1 MILTMHEK
9 EVFAELVKCNPGVT
23 EEQLVEGYSHNRFR
37 YYAIEKPKTSYTPAL
52 VDISPL
58 SRLKDLE
65 QIQLNNCAISDLSP
79 LSALHKLT
87 SITVS
92 ENTAEMEPCDFRR
105 LDNLSFLAWSGR
117 GVKIPKLDGLR
128 NLKKICLS
136 NSGID
141 DLSPLANLSDL
152 RLVRIGGNPNLYDL
166 SPLSSCKNLEKIVA
180 NDTAVTDL
188 SPLKNLPQLREI
200 TLSNT
205 KVTDISPLAEI
216 PTLEMIWLYGTP
228 VADVSCLA
236 QLPKL
241 NDLNLLK
248 TEVTDLTAFR
258 GREKIILIERKKLG
272 IGTDKKTSAEIKQKA
287 VQLKEKVGKLEL
299 PLRPCLKRTQI
310 KAFEER
316 YGVKLP
322 KEYAAYLTQIGDGF
336 DGKHTLST
344 LEQAVFDPQHIT
356 KRFNFREAWIWED
369 DEKASK
375 TRICAANQNGQ
386 LQLVDMGDGRSFR
399 LIVCGSAKGEVWEVT
414 DIGIA
419 PYKRGGDFLD
429 WFEDFLDGKV
439 D

>member
-1 MILTMHEK
+1 MEKYELTSLER
-9 EVFAELVKCNPGVT
+9 EVFGEMARLNGT
-23 EEQLVEGYSHNRFR
+23 EPEIIYETSWRNDKMYCFHYFADRRRPPLTDIHPLARLKGLMRVEISRC
-37 YYAIEKPKTSYTPAL
+37 
-52 VDISPL
+52 DIKDLSPL
-58 SRLKDLE
+58 ADIPTLDSITVNDGSELLHCDFTPLKHLRTLYLHYERCTIPKVTNLPLE
-65 QIQLNNCAISDLSP
+65 NVSFSTLNSLEELEGLEKLKFLHISNNSELSDLSP
-79 LSALHKLT
+79 LA
-87 SITVS
+87 
-92 ENTAEMEPCDFRR
+92 
-105 LDNLSFLAWSGR
+105 
-117 GVKIPKLDGLR
+117 
-128 NLKKICLS
+128 
-136 NSGID
+136 
-141 DLSPLANLSDL
+141 
-152 RLVRIGGNPNLYDL
+152 
-166 SPLSSCKNLEKIVA
+166 SCKNLEKIIAV
-180 NDTAVTDL
+180 DTAVTDL
-188 SPLKNLPQLREI
+188 FPLKNLQLLREI

-241 NDLNLLK
+241 NNLNLLK
-248 TEVTDLTAFR
+248 TEVTDLTAFK

-272 IGTDKKTSAEIKQKA
+272 IGTNKKTSAEIKQKA
-287 VQLKEKVGKLEL
+287 VQLKEKAGKLEL

-336 DGKHTLST
+336 NGKHTLST

-369 DEKASK
+369 DKKASK

-386 LQLVDMGDGRSFR
+386 LQLVDMGDGRYFR
-399 LIVCGSAKGEVWEVT
+399 LIVCGSAKGEVWEMT

-419 PYKRGGDFLD
+419 PYKKGGDFLD
-429 WFEDFLDGKV
+429 WFEDFLNGKI

>member
-1 MILTMHEK
+1 MEKYELTSLER
-9 EVFAELVKCNPGVT
+9 EVFGEIARLNGT
-23 EEQLVEGYSHNRFR
+23 EPEIIYENCYRNERMYRFR
-37 YYAIEKPKTSYTPAL
+37 YFADRHRPPLT
-52 VDISPL
+52 DIHPLARLKGLTRVEISRCDIKDLSPL
-58 SRLKDLE
+58 ADIPTLDSITVNDGSELLLCDFTPLKHLRTLYLNDYGRCTIPKLTNLPLENVSFSRLNSLE
-65 QIQLNNCAISDLSP
+65 GLEGLEKLKYLNINGNSELSDLSP
-79 LSALHKLT
+79 LA
-87 SITVS
+87 
-92 ENTAEMEPCDFRR
+92 F
-105 LDNLSFLAWSGR
+105 
-117 GVKIPKLDGLR
+117 
-128 NLKKICLS
+128 
-136 NSGID
+136 
-141 DLSPLANLSDL
+141 
-152 RLVRIGGNPNLYDL
+152 
-166 SPLSSCKNLEKIVA
+166 CKNLEEIVA
-180 NDTAVTDL
+180 VDTAVTDL

-236 QLPKL
+236 QLPML
-241 NDLNLLK
+241 SDLNLLK
-248 TEVTDLTAFR
+248 TEVTDLTAFK

-272 IGTDKKTSAEIKQKA
+272 IETNKKTSAEIKQKA
-287 VQLKEKVGKLEL
+287 VQLKEKAGKLEL

-344 LEQAVFDPQHIT
+344 LEEAVFDPQHIT

-375 TRICAANQNGQ
+375 TRICSANQNGQ
-386 LQLVDMGDGRSFR
+386 LQLADMGDGRSFR
-399 LIVCGSAKGEVWEVT
+399 LIVCGSAKGEVWEIT

-419 PYKRGGDFLD
+419 PYKKGGDFLD
-429 WFEDFLDGKV
+429 WFEDFLDGKI